1 MNESMNK
8 MDGCLV
14 AQLLSWMDEEGG
26 REDETINQAVAE
38 PLGGKSFDVS
48 VRLAGGVERKPI
60 ME

>member
-38 PLGGKSFDVS
+38 PLGW
-48 VRLAGGVERKPI
+48 
-60 ME
+60 